1 MKPLPSAL
9 VVLCVIYEISES
21 LNKEKHKISS
31 DDFLAFYDYLL

>member
-1 MKPLPSAL
+1 L

-31 DDFLAFYDYLL
+31 DDLLAFCDYLL